1 MDKTELTPDDMS
13 DFFAYFRVPTPLYVQ
28 WTTYASKSNMSMKT
42 ALTNLLAKVA
52 ETTTIPA
59 YDTLRLR

>member
-13 DFFAYFRVPTPLYVQ
+13 NFFAYFRVPTPLYVK
-28 WTTYASKSNMSMKT
+28 WTSYASKNNVSMKT
-42 ALTNLLAKVA
+42 ALTRLLTKVA
-52 ETTTIPA
+52 TTATIPA

>member
-13 DFFAYFRVPTPLYVQ
+13 NFFAYFRIPTPLYVK
-28 WTTYASKSNMSMKT
+28 WTTYASKNNISMKT

-52 ETTTIPA
+52 TTTTIPA
-59 YDTLRLR
+59 YDTLRLC